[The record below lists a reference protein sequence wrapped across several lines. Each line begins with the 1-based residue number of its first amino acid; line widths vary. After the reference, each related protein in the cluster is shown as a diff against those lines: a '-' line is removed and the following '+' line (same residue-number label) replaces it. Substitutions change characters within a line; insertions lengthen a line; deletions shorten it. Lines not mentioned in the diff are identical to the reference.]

1 MAKGIDPKFV
11 HYGIRKD
18 DLAMIEAICE
28 AEGVDFDWL
37 SEDILKAYHAK
48 KVDVIE
54 MSDNETEDIIRNA
67 IQKNT
72 SINTIMLI
80 QRIKIS
86 NYKTYLSL
94 DLDLTVDDDR
104 PIILIGGA
112 NGGGKTTLFE
122 AISGALYGLK
132 IENKEHF
139 MELLNQ
145 GALNTAKPEISL
157 QITFVGKVLGQQQ
170 KYILK
175 RVYQLNP
182 QGKPLE
188 SVSLNMNGNM
198 YVYGTM
204 TAPKDRVKAEQEINK
219 IIKANLPQELSQY
232 FLFDAMQSSELLK
245 KNVFAQTIRDNFE
258 NVLGF
263 KKYLQ
268 LKRAAEKLQQ
278 EWAQQRLEAEK
289 EAQEYNELC
298 AQKDKLTADLNTCIA
313 EQDTKYKYL
322 ASVEVE
328 YKRAK
333 DGAQEASALNKKI
346 QELASKIDDIVKRA
360 ATYAEDLKA
369 FVDNIEI
376 DLFLPKL
383 ASNLAQEINNILHIK
398 EQLQKENTGAYPLET
413 LKDVTNKII
422 TYLKDLSLCSESV
435 DEEQVVSHIVAIQN
449 STNKE
454 DPFGYLDEAE
464 VTALSNLVKRT
475 GSNQFI
481 ALDRQRQEL
490 EIQLSTLDNLRSQK
504 QTLEQTQAGG
514 NEYLI
519 QNYEAAQKQIE
530 KLKGQ
535 EATLKADIQRLEK
548 RIHQFDVQIQQE
560 PDIKFDTLVKLKP
573 LFEKIADSLL
583 KKKKAQIESE
593 MQQQLNKLLVSYK
606 GHVAKVELSDSIEQF
621 NIKLYHTAGNE
632 ISLNQLNAA
641 SKQIFIQVLLKV
653 LRNLGD
659 YNPPVMIDTVMGV
672 LDNESRD
679 ALMEEYF
686 PQLAEQTILLCTTS
700 EIRTDSDYIKLEPF
714 ISKTYTLHRNVEAQ
728 NTTVEDGYFGLT
740 LNQ

>member
-1 MAKGIDPKFV
+1 
-11 HYGIRKD
+11 
-18 DLAMIEAICE
+18 
-28 AEGVDFDWL
+28 
-37 SEDILKAYHAK
+37 
-48 KVDVIE
+48 
-54 MSDNETEDIIRNA
+54 
-67 IQKNT
+67 
-72 SINTIMLI
+72 MLI

-263 KKYLQ
+263 KKNLQ

-298 AQKDKLTADLNTCIA
+298 AQKDKLTANLNTCIA

-383 ASNLAQEINNILHIK
+383 VANLAQEINNILHIK

-519 QNYEAAQKQIE
+519 QNYEATQKQIE
-530 KLKGQ
+530 KQKGQ

-583 KKKKAQIESE
+583 KKKKAQIENE

>member
-1 MAKGIDPKFV
+1 
-11 HYGIRKD
+11 
-18 DLAMIEAICE
+18 
-28 AEGVDFDWL
+28 
-37 SEDILKAYHAK
+37 
-48 KVDVIE
+48 
-54 MSDNETEDIIRNA
+54 
-67 IQKNT
+67 
-72 SINTIMLI
+72 MLI

-298 AQKDKLTADLNTCIA
+298 TQKDKLTADLNTCIA

-530 KLKGQ
+530 KLKSQ

>member
-1 MAKGIDPKFV
+1 
-11 HYGIRKD
+11 
-18 DLAMIEAICE
+18 
-28 AEGVDFDWL
+28 
-37 SEDILKAYHAK
+37 
-48 KVDVIE
+48 
-54 MSDNETEDIIRNA
+54 
-67 IQKNT
+67 
-72 SINTIMLI
+72 MLI

-132 IENKEHF
+132 IEDKEHF

-313 EQDTKYKYL
+313 EQDAKYKYL

-383 ASNLAQEINNILHIK
+383 AANLAQEINNILHIK

-519 QNYEAAQKQIE
+519 QNYEAAQRQIE

-606 GHVAKVELSDSIEQF
+606 GHAAKVELSDSIEQF

>member
-1 MAKGIDPKFV
+1 
-11 HYGIRKD
+11 
-18 DLAMIEAICE
+18 
-28 AEGVDFDWL
+28 
-37 SEDILKAYHAK
+37 
-48 KVDVIE
+48 
-54 MSDNETEDIIRNA
+54 
-67 IQKNT
+67 
-72 SINTIMLI
+72 MLI

-245 KNVFAQTIRDNFE
+245 KNVFAQTIRDSFE

-606 GHVAKVELSDSIEQF
+606 GHVAKVESSDSIEQF

>member
-1 MAKGIDPKFV
+1 
-11 HYGIRKD
+11 
-18 DLAMIEAICE
+18 
-28 AEGVDFDWL
+28 
-37 SEDILKAYHAK
+37 
-48 KVDVIE
+48 
-54 MSDNETEDIIRNA
+54 
-67 IQKNT
+67 
-72 SINTIMLI
+72 MLI

-322 ASVEVE
+322 ALVEVE

-346 QELASKIDDIVKRA
+346 QELTSKIDDIVKRA

-413 LKDVTNKII
+413 LKDVTSKII

-530 KLKGQ
+530 KLKAQ
-535 EATLKADIQRLEK
+535 EVTLKADIQRLEK

-728 NTTVEDGYFGLT
+728 NTTVEDGYFSLT

>member
-1 MAKGIDPKFV
+1 
-11 HYGIRKD
+11 
-18 DLAMIEAICE
+18 
-28 AEGVDFDWL
+28 
-37 SEDILKAYHAK
+37 
-48 KVDVIE
+48 
-54 MSDNETEDIIRNA
+54 
-67 IQKNT
+67 
-72 SINTIMLI
+72 MLI

-182 QGKPLE
+182 QGRPLE

-728 NTTVEDGYFGLT
+728 NTTVEEGYFGLT

>member
-1 MAKGIDPKFV
+1 
-11 HYGIRKD
+11 
-18 DLAMIEAICE
+18 
-28 AEGVDFDWL
+28 
-37 SEDILKAYHAK
+37 
-48 KVDVIE
+48 
-54 MSDNETEDIIRNA
+54 
-67 IQKNT
+67 
-72 SINTIMLI
+72 MLI

-672 LDNESRD
+672 LDNRKS
-679 ALMEEYF
+679 
-686 PQLAEQTILLCTTS
+686 
-700 EIRTDSDYIKLEPF
+700 
-714 ISKTYTLHRNVEAQ
+714 
-728 NTTVEDGYFGLT
+728 
-740 LNQ
+740 

>member
-1 MAKGIDPKFV
+1 
-11 HYGIRKD
+11 
-18 DLAMIEAICE
+18 
-28 AEGVDFDWL
+28 
-37 SEDILKAYHAK
+37 
-48 KVDVIE
+48 
-54 MSDNETEDIIRNA
+54 
-67 IQKNT
+67 
-72 SINTIMLI
+72 MLI

-454 DPFGYLDEAE
+454 DPFGYLDETE

-504 QTLEQTQAGG
+504 QTLEQSQAGG

-606 GHVAKVELSDSIEQF
+606 GHVTKVELSDSIEQF

-714 ISKTYTLHRNVEAQ
+714 ISQTYTLHRNVEAQ

>member
-1 MAKGIDPKFV
+1 
-11 HYGIRKD
+11 
-18 DLAMIEAICE
+18 
-28 AEGVDFDWL
+28 
-37 SEDILKAYHAK
+37 
-48 KVDVIE
+48 
-54 MSDNETEDIIRNA
+54 
-67 IQKNT
+67 
-72 SINTIMLI
+72 MLI

-530 KLKGQ
+530 KLKSQ

-728 NTTVEDGYFGLT
+728 NTTVVFTTDYYSIFYR
-740 LNQ
+740 

>member
-1 MAKGIDPKFV
+1 
-11 HYGIRKD
+11 
-18 DLAMIEAICE
+18 
-28 AEGVDFDWL
+28 
-37 SEDILKAYHAK
+37 
-48 KVDVIE
+48 
-54 MSDNETEDIIRNA
+54 
-67 IQKNT
+67 
-72 SINTIMLI
+72 MLI

-122 AISGALYGLK
+122 AISGALYGLR

-535 EATLKADIQRLEK
+535 EATLKADIQRLER

>member
-1 MAKGIDPKFV
+1 
-11 HYGIRKD
+11 
-18 DLAMIEAICE
+18 
-28 AEGVDFDWL
+28 
-37 SEDILKAYHAK
+37 
-48 KVDVIE
+48 
-54 MSDNETEDIIRNA
+54 
-67 IQKNT
+67 
-72 SINTIMLI
+72 MLI

-86 NYKTYLSL
+86 NFKTYLSL

-104 PIILIGGA
+104 PIILIGGS

-132 IENKEHF
+132 IESKEHF

-145 GALNTAKPEISL
+145 GAVNKVKPEISL

-175 RVYQLNP
+175 RNYILNP
-182 QGKPLE
+182 QGRPLE

-204 TAPKDRVKAEQEINK
+204 TAPKERVRAEQEISK

-245 KNVFAQTIRDNFE
+245 KNVFQQTIRDNFE

-278 EWAQQRLEAEK
+278 EWAEQRLEAEK
-289 EAQEYNELC
+289 EAKEYSSLC
-298 AQKDKLTADLNTCIA
+298 NQKEQLVIDLNASLA
-313 EQDTKYKYL
+313 EQDRLYKYMS
-322 ASVEVE
+322 SVEDE
-328 YKRAK
+328 YQRAK
-333 DGAQEASALNKKI
+333 EGAQQAANLSKRIQDVDGKI
-346 QELASKIDDIVKRA
+346 RVITEDA
-360 ATYAEDLKA
+360 ANYAENLKA

-376 DLFLPKL
+376 NVFLPKL
-383 ASNLAQEINNILHIK
+383 ASNLSQEINNILRVK
-398 EQLQKENTGAYPLET
+398 EQLQKQSTGTYPIET
-413 LKDVTNKII
+413 LRDVTSKII
-422 TYLKDLSLCSESV
+422 DYLKELSLCSQAV
-435 DEEQVVSHIVAIQN
+435 DEENVTSHIVAMQN
-449 STNKE
+449 TTNAK
-454 DPFGYLDEAE
+454 DPYDYLNTAE
-464 VTALSNLVKRT
+464 VDALRELPKKGN
-475 GSNQFI
+475 GNQFVSI
-481 ALDRQRQEL
+481 DRKRQDM
-490 EIQLSTLDNLRSQK
+490 EIQLANLDNLRTEK
-504 QTLEQTQAGG
+504 RTLEQTQAGG
-514 NEYLI
+514 NGLLI
-519 QNYEAAQKQIE
+519 ANYEDAKRSVD
-530 KLKGQ
+530 KLKTQ
-535 EATLKADIQRLEK
+535 EDSLKNEIQRLEK

-560 PDIKFDTLVKLKP
+560 PDVKFDTLVKLRPFFDKV
-573 LFEKIADSLL
+573 ADNLL
-583 KKKKAQIESE
+583 KKKKTQIETE
-593 MQQQLNKLLVSYK
+593 MQSQLNRLLVSYK
-606 GHVAKVELSDSIEQF
+606 GHVGRVELSDSMENF
-621 NIKLYHTAGNE
+621 NIKLYHSAGNE

-714 ISKTYTLHRNVEAQ
+714 ISKTYTLHRNVEEQ
-728 NTTVEDGYFGLT
+728 NTTIDEGYFGIP

>member
-1 MAKGIDPKFV
+1 
-11 HYGIRKD
+11 
-18 DLAMIEAICE
+18 
-28 AEGVDFDWL
+28 
-37 SEDILKAYHAK
+37 
-48 KVDVIE
+48 
-54 MSDNETEDIIRNA
+54 
-67 IQKNT
+67 
-72 SINTIMLI
+72 MLI

-313 EQDTKYKYL
+313 EQDAKYKYL

-346 QELASKIDDIVKRA
+346 QELAGKIDDIVKRA

-530 KLKGQ
+530 KLKSQ

>member
-1 MAKGIDPKFV
+1 M
-11 HYGIRKD
+11 
-18 DLAMIEAICE
+18 
-28 AEGVDFDWL
+28 
-37 SEDILKAYHAK
+37 
-48 KVDVIE
+48 
-54 MSDNETEDIIRNA
+54 
-67 IQKNT
+67 
-72 SINTIMLI
+72 
-80 QRIKIS
+80 
-86 NYKTYLSL
+86 
-94 DLDLTVDDDR
+94 
-104 PIILIGGA
+104 
-112 NGGGKTTLFE
+112 
-122 AISGALYGLK
+122 
-132 IENKEHF
+132 
-139 MELLNQ
+139 
-145 GALNTAKPEISL
+145 
-157 QITFVGKVLGQQQ
+157 
-170 KYILK
+170 
-175 RVYQLNP
+175 
-182 QGKPLE
+182 E

>member
-1 MAKGIDPKFV
+1 
-11 HYGIRKD
+11 
-18 DLAMIEAICE
+18 
-28 AEGVDFDWL
+28 
-37 SEDILKAYHAK
+37 
-48 KVDVIE
+48 
-54 MSDNETEDIIRNA
+54 
-67 IQKNT
+67 
-72 SINTIMLI
+72 MLI

-313 EQDTKYKYL
+313 EQDAKYKYL

-383 ASNLAQEINNILHIK
+383 AANLAQEINNILHIK

-475 GSNQFI
+475 SSNQFI

>member
-1 MAKGIDPKFV
+1 
-11 HYGIRKD
+11 
-18 DLAMIEAICE
+18 
-28 AEGVDFDWL
+28 
-37 SEDILKAYHAK
+37 
-48 KVDVIE
+48 
-54 MSDNETEDIIRNA
+54 
-67 IQKNT
+67 
-72 SINTIMLI
+72 MLI

-346 QELASKIDDIVKRA
+346 QELAVKIDDIVKRV

-398 EQLQKENTGAYPLET
+398 EQLLKENTGAYPLET

-454 DPFGYLDEAE
+454 DPFGYLDETE

-490 EIQLSTLDNLRSQK
+490 EIQLSMLDNLRSQK

-530 KLKGQ
+530 KLKVQ

-606 GHVAKVELSDSIEQF
+606 GHIAKVELSDSIEQF

>member
-1 MAKGIDPKFV
+1 
-11 HYGIRKD
+11 
-18 DLAMIEAICE
+18 
-28 AEGVDFDWL
+28 
-37 SEDILKAYHAK
+37 
-48 KVDVIE
+48 
-54 MSDNETEDIIRNA
+54 
-67 IQKNT
+67 
-72 SINTIMLI
+72 MLI

-245 KNVFAQTIRDNFE
+245 KNVFAQAIRDNFE

-435 DEEQVVSHIVAIQN
+435 DEE
-449 STNKE
+449 
-454 DPFGYLDEAE
+454 AE

-530 KLKGQ
+530 KLKSQ

>member
-1 MAKGIDPKFV
+1 
-11 HYGIRKD
+11 
-18 DLAMIEAICE
+18 
-28 AEGVDFDWL
+28 
-37 SEDILKAYHAK
+37 
-48 KVDVIE
+48 
-54 MSDNETEDIIRNA
+54 
-67 IQKNT
+67 
-72 SINTIMLI
+72 MLI

-369 FVDNIEI
+369 FVDNIEL

-530 KLKGQ
+530 KLKSQ

>member
-1 MAKGIDPKFV
+1 
-11 HYGIRKD
+11 
-18 DLAMIEAICE
+18 
-28 AEGVDFDWL
+28 
-37 SEDILKAYHAK
+37 
-48 KVDVIE
+48 
-54 MSDNETEDIIRNA
+54 
-67 IQKNT
+67 
-72 SINTIMLI
+72 MLI

-112 NGGGKTTLFE
+112 NGGGNTTLFE

-454 DPFGYLDEAE
+454 DPFGYLDETE

-606 GHVAKVELSDSIEQF
+606 GHVTKVELSDSIEQF

-714 ISKTYTLHRNVEAQ
+714 ISQTYTLHRNVEAQ

>member
-1 MAKGIDPKFV
+1 
-11 HYGIRKD
+11 
-18 DLAMIEAICE
+18 
-28 AEGVDFDWL
+28 
-37 SEDILKAYHAK
+37 
-48 KVDVIE
+48 
-54 MSDNETEDIIRNA
+54 
-67 IQKNT
+67 
-72 SINTIMLI
+72 MLI

-398 EQLQKENTGAYPLET
+398 EQLQKENTGVYPLET

-454 DPFGYLDEAE
+454 DPFGYLDETE

-606 GHVAKVELSDSIEQF
+606 GHVTKVELSDSIEQF

-714 ISKTYTLHRNVEAQ
+714 ISQTYTLHRNVEAQ

>member
-1 MAKGIDPKFV
+1 
-11 HYGIRKD
+11 
-18 DLAMIEAICE
+18 
-28 AEGVDFDWL
+28 
-37 SEDILKAYHAK
+37 
-48 KVDVIE
+48 
-54 MSDNETEDIIRNA
+54 
-67 IQKNT
+67 
-72 SINTIMLI
+72 MLI

-263 KKYLQ
+263 KKNLQ

-346 QELASKIDDIVKRA
+346 QELTSKIDDIVKRA
-360 ATYAEDLKA
+360 ATYAEDLKS

-490 EIQLSTLDNLRSQK
+490 EFQLSTLDNLRSQK

-530 KLKGQ
+530 KLKNQ

-606 GHVAKVELSDSIEQF
+606 DHVAKVELSDSIEQF